1 MGEQAEETTPE
12 AVDTIYNYLYS
23 LRREAGMGEVDEEYA
38 REMLLARE
46 ETYVPP
52 SVRE

>member
-23 LRREAGMGEVDEEYA
+23 LRREEGMGEVDEDYV
-38 REMLLARE
+38 RDMLLARE
-46 ETYVPP
+46 NVYVPP